1 MVLLLC
7 VLPPPVIYVRAVVR
21 LSTPFDPDGLHST
34 RRPTLRFCSA
44 AICHPL
50 LIPLSTVAFPHSS
63 PFTFSGL
70 YDDIDAVLDLP
81 TAFFPAELLAAYPT
95 AKFISTE
102 RDVDEWFTSIS
113 GLTDVSTRAGTATG
127 RACGHGWSSAG
138 SVDAGQSDC
147 SHSHSHS
154 LS

>member
-1 MVLLLC
+1 M
-7 VLPPPVIYVRAVVR
+7 
-21 LSTPFDPDGLHST
+21 
-34 RRPTLRFCSA
+34 LRFCSA
-44 AICHPL
+44 AICPPPTPPH
-50 LIPLSTVAFPHSS
+50 LSAVAFPHSS

-113 GLTDVSTRAGTATG
+113 GLTDVSTRAGTAIGG
-127 RACGHGWSSAG
+127 RVGMGAAPR
-138 SVDAGQSDC
+138 DP
-147 SHSHSHS
+147 
-154 LS
+154 